1 MKKQFN
7 KLMIIILVLLII
19 IFPLEGCSQPK
30 VIENTIIE
38 KNPVKLI
45 FTFWGSQNEITEI
58 ESMCAKFTEKYP
70 WISVEAI
77 HIPGGDY
84 NAKIAVMAAGNGSPD
99 IGYMNFDLGEN
110 WANEGR
116 FINLYN
122 IISNDEEIRIE
133 DFIDNVWYEISPDN
147 AWGIRTAG
155 ECFGL
160 FYNKNLLETVG
171 IKTLPTT
178 ADEAMEWDEF
188 VRLAQKLT
196 IDKNGYNAAH
206 QNFDAKNIKQYGF
219 MFDSWE
225 GVLSCFIY
233 SNGGSWF
240 SKDNKSFALDQPES
254 IEAIQRLADL
264 INVYHVAPSPITAR
278 SLPSLHIALQSELA
292 AMVVGGQWINLD
304 LGKSKTNYDI
314 GVLPKMKK
322 SITVS
327 LSGATVIYKS
337 SRHIDEAWLL
347 FKWMINPENAIE
359 LYSNGLWM
367 PILKEWYRDRSLVA
381 KWVDANPYSHPAGF
395 KAAMMDQFINN
406 SVSLETYYVR
416 NSAKIVPKVVSALD
430 PVWVGKMSAEE
441 ALKEIKA
448 NIQSDLDKR

>member
-1 MKKQFN
+1 MKNLFKN
-7 KLMIIILVLLII
+7 LIKNILIFLII
-19 IFPLEGCSQPK
+19 IFPLGGCNQSK
-30 VIENTIIE
+30 VVEYPLID

-45 FTFWGSQNEITEI
+45 FTFWGSQNEIFEI
-58 ESMCAKFTEKYP
+58 ENMCAKFSEKYP

-84 NAKIAVMAAGNGSPD
+84 NAKIAVMTAGNGSPD

-116 FINLYN
+116 FINLYDMVDK
-122 IISNDEEIRIE
+122 DEEIRRE
-133 DFIDNVWYEISPDN
+133 DFINNAWYEITPNN

-160 FYNKNLLETVG
+160 FYNKNLLESVG

-188 VRLAQKLT
+188 VELAQKLT

-206 QNFDAKNIKQYGF
+206 PDFDANNIKQYGF
-219 MFDSWE
+219 MFESWE

-240 SKDNKSFALDQPES
+240 SKDDKSFALDQPQS

-278 SLPSLHIALQSELA
+278 SLPSLHIALQSELV

-314 GVLPKMKK
+314 GVLPKMER
-322 SITVS
+322 SLTVS
-327 LSGATVIYKS
+327 LSGATVIHKS
-337 SRHIDEAWLL
+337 SRHVDEAWLL

-367 PILKEWYRDRSLVA
+367 PILKEWYRDPGLVA
-381 KWVDANPYSHPAGF
+381 KWVDANPLSHPAGF
-395 KAAMMDQFINN
+395 KEAMMNQFINN
-406 SVSLETYYVR
+406 SVSLETYYVK
-416 NSAKIVPKVVSALD
+416 NSAKIIPKIISGLD
-430 PVWVGKMSAEE
+430 PVWVGKKSAEE
-441 ALKEIKA
+441 AIKEIKA
-448 NIQSDLDKR
+448 NVQPSLSKR